1 MPGQERS
8 TGVESVTPQARA
20 TAYLREQGYEV
31 DIVERIQ
38 RRGNV
43 TWRNDLFGAFD
54 LLGVNPDGEVIAVQV
69 TSRSNVSARVKK
81 LADLEVLD
89 RLRTAGWTLLVMGWG
104 KTKTKGDWQIVD
116 IS

>member
-1 MPGQERS
+1 M
-8 TGVESVTPQARA
+8 TPQGRA
-20 TAYLREQGYEV
+20 TKWLESQGYVV
-31 DIVERIQ
+31 DVVERIQ
-38 RRGNV
+38 RRGHV

-54 LLGVNPDGEVIAVQV
+54 LLGVNQDGEVLAAQV

-89 RLRTAGWTLLVMGWG
+89 RLRTAGWRLLVIGYG
-104 KTKTKGDWQIVD
+104 KTKTQGEWKVVD

>member
-1 MPGQERS
+1 M
-8 TGVESVTPQARA
+8 TPQARA
-20 TAYLREQGYEV
+20 TKWLESQGYTV
-31 DIVERIQ
+31 DVVERIN
-38 RRGNV
+38 RPGSL

-54 LLGVNPDGEVIAVQV
+54 LLGVNADGDVIAVQV

-81 LADLEVLD
+81 LADLETLD
-89 RLRTAGWTLLVMGWG
+89 RLRTAGWTLLVMGYG

>member
-1 MPGQERS
+1 M
-8 TGVESVTPQARA
+8 TPQGRA
-20 TAYLREQGYEV
+20 TKWLEEQGYAVEV
-31 DIVERIQ
+31 VERIS

-54 LLGVNPDGEVIAVQV
+54 LIGVSPEGYVVAVQV

-89 RLRTAGWTLLVMGWG
+89 RLRNAGWRLLVMGWG